1 MSATCSLVNGN
12 VFQIRAVVL
21 DSYSISVS
29 MFTVSATPLA
39 TLSYLWL
46 CEFIFF
52 CELKM
57 TNRR

>member
-1 MSATCSLVNGN
+1 MSATCSLVDGN
-12 VFQIRAVVL
+12 VFQVRAVVL
-21 DSYSISVS
+21 DSYSISAS

-46 CEFIFF
+46 YEFIFF

-57 TNRR
+57 MNRR